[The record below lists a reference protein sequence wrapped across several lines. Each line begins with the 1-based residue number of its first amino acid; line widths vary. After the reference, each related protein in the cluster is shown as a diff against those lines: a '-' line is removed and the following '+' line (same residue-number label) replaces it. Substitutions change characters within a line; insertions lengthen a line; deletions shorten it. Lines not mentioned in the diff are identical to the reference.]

1 MMVKWKRLPRS
12 SRKHKILSLP
22 ATGYFEDDNDA
33 VSPSFSKG
41 PDIC

>member
-1 MMVKWKRLPRS
+1 MVKWKRLPRS